1 MFRPIEPVP
10 SSPKLLTRKSL
21 RFILLSL
28 LLLLKPAAITLAND
42 VAEQP
47 RVLELGKPIERDLN
61 GGESHSYQLSLLAGQ
76 YVRLFADQRR
86 INVALAAFNPEGK
99 KIVEADGFSMGNA
112 ERIMFIAETS
122 GTYRVEVRSP
132 DPTAH
137 KGNYELTIRSLR
149 AATEQDKSHVICDSL
164 MYEGLLIEQQPT
176 TESFKKAIEK
186 FQQSIP
192 FCQAAKEPSWE
203 ATDLYLL
210 VGAYTF
216 LRDKQKA
223 LDFANQALPIAEAA
237 VNQPGEEDRRLGI
250 KVKANTFLYI
260 AGIHSEFGDRKQA
273 LENLMKALPLSR
285 SIDDPVGEVSA
296 LTSMGTAY
304 NDIGDYAR
312 ALDSYNQSLVITRK
326 LGDQGVEGNLLNNI
340 CAVSSRLGDY
350 KHAMEFCTQA
360 LSIRREHKFQLG
372 EATTLNNIGN
382 IYSDSGEYQKAL
394 DFYIQAK
401 DLYKVAGTPQA
412 QAVTLNNIAFLYA
425 LMGDYEK
432 AINVYSEALEIFRT
446 VHDQYREAHVL
457 GNIAATYGKLK
468 EFRKAL
474 EINEQALAL
483 QRVVGNRASEA
494 NALTNIADCYSN
506 LGEKQK
512 ALEYLNQSLAL
523 HRTIGDPRT
532 LAKTLRSLGALY
544 LDSGQHPK
552 ALDYFNEALELT
564 RAIGD
569 RNADAA
575 TLSYLA
581 RLERD
586 RGDLVQSR
594 KRIEESL
601 AAIESLRVSV
611 KSQQLRASLVASVR
625 KYYEF
630 EIDVLMRLHQ
640 QHPSE
645 GFDAAALAASEKS
658 RARSLLEMLAE
669 ANAEIRQGVDPQ
681 LLERERYLRVVIADK
696 AERQTRLLSSKHTD
710 EQAKVAA
717 TEIDSL
723 TTEYEQ
729 VVARIRETSPR
740 YAGLTQPLPLDL
752 KQIQTEVLDS
762 DTVLLEYALGEERSF
777 LWAVTQNSINSF
789 ELQKR
794 EVLEA
799 AARRLYEVLTERNRL
814 VKNETPEQRR
824 LRLERSDAE
833 YASAARALSDL
844 LLQPVASE
852 LGTKRLLIVGEGLL
866 QYVPFGGLPAP
877 MANKGDLSTAYRPLV
892 VEHEIINLPSAS
904 VMDVLRRETTGR
916 KPAPKTLA
924 VLADPVF
931 QNDDPRIAAVKN
943 HSVTHQGA
951 LPSDVSR
958 SARDAGLDGFVRLRF
973 TRQEA
978 DEIAKFASSE
988 KRLEALDFVASRAT
1002 ATSPELGQYRILHFA
1017 THGLINNQNPEL
1029 SGMVLSL
1036 VDEKG
1041 QPQNG
1046 FLRLYEIYNLKLGAD
1061 LVVLSACQTALGK
1074 EVQGEGLNGLA
1085 RGFMYAGA
1093 PRVVAS
1099 LWQVDDR
1106 ATAQLMKRFY
1116 EEMLGHGL
1124 RPAAALRAAQV
1135 SMQSDKRWAS
1145 PHFWAGFT
1153 LQGEWK

>member
-1 MFRPIEPVP
+1 MLRPIEPVLF
-10 SSPKLLTRKSL
+10 SAKSLTRKSL
-21 RFILLSL
+21 LFILLSL
-28 LLLLKPAAITLAND
+28 LLLIKPTAITLAYD
-42 VAEQP
+42 GSEQP

-61 GGESHSYQLSLLAGQ
+61 GGESHSYQLTLLAGQ

-99 KIVEADGFSMGNA
+99 KIIEADGFSMGNA

-137 KGNYELTIRSLR
+137 KGNYELNIRYLR
-149 AATEQDKSHVICDSL
+149 AATEQDKNHVICDSL
-164 MYEGLLIEQQPT
+164 MYEGLLIEQQAT
-176 TESFKKAIEK
+176 KESFTKAIEK

-237 VNQPGEEDRRLGI
+237 VNQLGEEERRLGI

-273 LENLMKALPLSR
+273 LENLLKALPLSR

-304 NDIGDYAR
+304 NDIGDYAKS
-312 ALDSYNQSLVITRK
+312 LDAYSQSLVITRK
-326 LGDQGVEGNLLNNI
+326 LGDEGIEGNLLNNM
-340 CAVSSRLGDY
+340 CAVNSRLGDY
-350 KHAMEFCTQA
+350 KRAMDLCTQA
-360 LSIRREHKFQLG
+360 LTIRREHKFQLG
-372 EATTLNNIGN
+372 EATTLNNMGN

-401 DLYKVAGTPQA
+401 DLYKVVGTPQA
-412 QAVTLNNIAFLYA
+412 QGVTLNNIAFLYA
-425 LMGDYEK
+425 LMGDYQK
-432 AINVYSEALEIFRT
+432 ALNVYSEALDTFRT

-457 GNIAATYGKLK
+457 GNIAATYAKLK

-474 EINEQALAL
+474 EINEQALGL

-494 NALTNIADCYSN
+494 NTLTNIADCYSN

-512 ALEYLNQSLAL
+512 GLEYLNQSLVL
-523 HRTIGDPRT
+523 HRTIGDPRA
-532 LAKTLRSLGALY
+532 LAKTLRGLGALY
-544 LDSGQHPK
+544 LDLGQHQK

-594 KRIEESL
+594 KRIEESI

-611 KSQQLRASLVASVR
+611 KSQQMRASFVASVR

-630 EIDVLMRLHQ
+630 DIDVLMRLHQ

-681 LLERERYLRVVIADK
+681 LLERERRLRVVIADK
-696 AERQTRLLSSKHTD
+696 AERQTRLLSAKHTD
-710 EQAKVAA
+710 EQAKAAA
-717 TEIDSL
+717 TELDSL

-777 LWAVTQNSINSF
+777 VWAVTQNSINSF

-799 AARRLYEVLTERNRL
+799 AARRLYEVLTERNRV

-824 LRLERSDAE
+824 LRLDRSDAE
-833 YASAARALSDL
+833 YASAARTLSDL
-844 LLQPVASE
+844 VLQPVASQ

-866 QYVPFGGLPAP
+866 QYVPFGGLPVPVA
-877 MANKGDLSTAYRPLV
+877 KGDLSTAYRPLV

-931 QNDDPRIAAVKN
+931 QSDDSRIAGAVKN
-943 HSVTHQGA
+943 HPDA
-951 LPSDVSR
+951 LPTDVSR
-958 SARDAGLDGFVRLRF
+958 SARDAGLEGFVRLRF

-978 DEIAKFASSE
+978 DEIAKFAPSE

-1036 VDEKG
+1036 VNEKG

-1074 EVQGEGLNGLA
+1074 EVKGEGLGGLA

-1135 SMQSDKRWAS
+1135 SMYSDKRWAS

>member
-1 MFRPIEPVP
+1 MFRPIEPVL
-10 SSPKLLTRKSL
+10 SSPRKSL

-28 LLLLKPAAITLAND
+28 LLLLTPTAIALADN

-47 RVLELGKPIERDLN
+47 RVLEPGKPIERDLN
-61 GGESHSYQLSLLAGQ
+61 GGESHSYQLTLLAGQ
-76 YVRLFADQRR
+76 YVCLFADQRR
-86 INVALAAFNPEGK
+86 INVALAAFSPEGK

-122 GTYRVEVRSP
+122 GAYRVEVRSP

-149 AATEQDKSHVICDSL
+149 AATEQDKNHVICDSL
-164 MYEGLLIEQQPT
+164 MYEGLAIEQQPT
-176 TESFKKAIEK
+176 KESFTKAIEK

-192 FCQAAKEPSWE
+192 FCQSAKQPSWE

-273 LENLMKALPLSR
+273 LDNLMKALPLSR

-304 NDIGDYAR
+304 NDMGDYAK

-326 LGDQGVEGNLLNNI
+326 LGDRGVEGNLLNNI

-425 LMGDYEK
+425 LVGDYEK
-432 AINVYSEALEIFRT
+432 AINVYSEALDIFRT

-474 EINEQALAL
+474 EINEQALGL
-483 QRVVGNRASEA
+483 QRIVGNRASEA

-523 HRTIGDPRT
+523 HRTIGDPRL

-544 LDSGQHPK
+544 LDLGQHPK

-564 RAIGD
+564 RAIDD

-611 KSQQLRASLVASVR
+611 KSQQLRASFVASVR

-630 EIDVLMRLHQ
+630 DIDVLMRLHQ

-669 ANAEIRQGVDPQ
+669 ANAEIRQGVDPK

-696 AERQTRLLSSKHTD
+696 AERQTRLLSAKHTD
-710 EQAKVAA
+710 EQAKAA
-717 TEIDSL
+717 AAEIDSL

-740 YAGLTQPLPLDL
+740 YAGLTQPSPLDL

-762 DTVLLEYALGEERSF
+762 DTVLLEYSLGEERSF

-799 AARRLYEVLTERNRL
+799 AARHLYEVLTERNRV

-844 LLQPVASE
+844 VLQPVASQ

-866 QYVPFGGLPAP
+866 QYVPFGGLPVP
-877 MANKGDLSTAYRPLV
+877 VGNKGEVATANRPLV

-904 VMDVLRRETTGR
+904 VMSVLRRETTGR

-943 HSVTHQGA
+943 HSTTRPEG

-1041 QPQNG
+1041 RPQNG

-1074 EVQGEGLNGLA
+1074 EVKGEGLGGLA

-1135 SMQSDKRWAS
+1135 SMQSDKRWAA

>member
-1 MFRPIEPVP
+1 MFCPIEPV
-10 SSPKLLTRKSL
+10 LTRKSL
-21 RFILLSL
+21 LFILLGL
-28 LLLLKPAAITLAND
+28 LLLVKPTAITLAYD
-42 VAEQP
+42 EQP
-47 RVLELGKPIERDLN
+47 QVLESGKPIERDLN
-61 GGESHSYQLSLLAGQ
+61 GGESHSYQLKLLAGQ

-86 INVALAAFNPEGK
+86 INVALAAFNPDGK
-99 KIVEADGFSMGNA
+99 KIIEADGFSMGNA

-132 DPTAH
+132 DQTAH
-137 KGNYELTIRSLR
+137 KGNYELKIGSLR
-149 AATEQDKSHVICDSL
+149 AATEQDKSLVRCDGL

-176 TESFKKAIEK
+176 AESFKKAIEK

-203 ATDLYLL
+203 ATDYYLL
-210 VGAYTF
+210 VGAYTY

-223 LDFANQALPIAEAA
+223 LDFANQALPIAELAA
-237 VNQPGEEDRRLGI
+237 NQPGEEDRRLGI
-250 KVKANTFLYI
+250 KVKANTFLFI
-260 AGIHSEFGDRKQA
+260 AGIYSEFGDRKQA
-273 LENLMKALPLSR
+273 LENLLKALPLSR

-304 NDIGDYAR
+304 NDIGDYPK
-312 ALDSYNQSLVITRK
+312 ALDAYSQSLVITRK
-326 LGDQGVEGNLLNNI
+326 LGDEGVEGNLLNNM
-340 CAVSSRLGDY
+340 CAVQSRLGDY
-350 KHAMEFCTQA
+350 KRSMELCSQA

-372 EATTLNNIGN
+372 EATTLNNMGN

-394 DFYIQAK
+394 DFYSQAK

-425 LMGDYEK
+425 LMGDYQK
-432 AINVYSEALEIFRT
+432 AINVYNEALDIFRT

-457 GNIAATYGKLK
+457 GNVAATYGKLK

-483 QRVVGNRASEA
+483 QRLVGNRASEA

-512 ALEYLNQSLAL
+512 ALDYLNQSLAL
-523 HRTIGDPRT
+523 HRTIGDPRA
-532 LAKTLRSLGALY
+532 LAKSLRGLGVLY
-544 LDSGQHPK
+544 LDQGQHQK

-564 RAIGD
+564 RAIND

-586 RGDLVQSR
+586 RGDLVQSK

-611 KSQQLRASLVASVR
+611 KSQQLRASFVASVR

-630 EIDVLMRLHQ
+630 DIDVLMRLHQ

-681 LLERERYLRVVIADK
+681 LLERERYLRVAIADK
-696 AERQTRLLSSKHTD
+696 AERQTRMLSAKHTD

-723 TTEYEQ
+723 TTDYEQ

-777 LWAVTQNSINSF
+777 LWAVTQDSISSF
-789 ELQKR
+789 ELEKR

-799 AARRLYEVLTERNRL
+799 AARRVYEVLTERNRL

-824 LRLERSDAE
+824 LRLDRSDAE
-833 YASAARALSDL
+833 YASAARTLSDL
-844 LLQPVASE
+844 LLQPVASQ

-866 QYVPFGGLPAP
+866 QYVPFGGLPVP
-877 MANKGDLSTAYRPLV
+877 NKADRPIV
-892 VEHEIINLPSAS
+892 AEHEIINLPSAS
-904 VMDVLRRETTGR
+904 VMGVLRREMAGR

-931 QNDDPRIAAVKN
+931 QNDDPRIAGAVKN
-943 HSVTHQGA
+943 HPDA
-951 LPSDVSR
+951 LASDVSG
-958 SARDAGLDGFVRLRF
+958 SARDAGLEGFVRLRF

-978 DEIAKFASSE
+978 DEIAKFATSE

-1036 VDEKG
+1036 VNEKG

-1074 EVQGEGLNGLA
+1074 EVKGEGLGGLA

-1093 PRVVAS
+1093 PRIVAS

-1135 SMQSDKRWAS
+1135 SMQSDKRWTN
-1145 PHFWAGFT
+1145 PHYWAGFT